1 MNTVLSKPS
10 NKFAFDAYDDVPNN
24 EPVRPD
30 EKLTLPVNVADPVT
44 SKLPVISNVS
54 VFKVKGVP
62 EPDITKEPEIVSV
75 PINVLLPV
83 VAKLLVLAFK
93 DDVYVNILALNVF
106 IEDVNAVNDAV
117 WAANEPVSVNT
128 VLSKPSNS
136 SALDAYDAEA
146 IEPEIVIPP
155 VAIIL
160 PVTIM
165 LPWLIRP
172 FFIINSFG
180 ILLYLD
186 SLSSRCGFI
195 YG

>member
-10 NKFAFDAYDDVPNN
+10 NN
-24 EPVRPD
+24 
-30 EKLTLPVNVADPVT
+30 
-44 SKLPVISNVS
+44 
-54 VFKVKGVP
+54 
-62 EPDITKEPEIVSV
+62 
-75 PINVLLPV
+75 
-83 VAKLLVLAFK
+83 
-93 DDVYVNILALNVF
+93 
-106 IEDVNAVNDAV
+106 
-117 WAANEPVSVNT
+117 
-128 VLSKPSNS
+128 

-180 ILLYLD
+180 ILLYLE